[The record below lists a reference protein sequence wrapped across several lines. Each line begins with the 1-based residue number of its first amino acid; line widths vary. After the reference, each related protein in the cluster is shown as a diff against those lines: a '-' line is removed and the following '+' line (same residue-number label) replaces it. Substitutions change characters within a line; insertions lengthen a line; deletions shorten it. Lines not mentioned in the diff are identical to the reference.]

1 MSKVFFASGIHCD
14 NLEWDS
20 SSPLVSISLA
30 HSAIFLLGDA
40 DRTKQPIRLL
50 LNSGDVVIMTES
62 CRQRFHAVPKIFI
75 TDSLKREQFFDH
87 RAALVRLIASSEEL
101 PNESDCENSSYFS
114 CVDEK
119 RDERFENELDKVEE
133 YIRTRRINLNVRQL
147 KNPGDVFESQEID
160 PRLLNVEKTL
170 TF

>member
-1 MSKVFFASGIHCD
+1 MFASGIHCD

-30 HSAIFLLGDA
+30 HSAVFLLGDA

-50 LNSGDVVIMTES
+50 LNSGDVMIMTES

-75 TDSLKREQFFDH
+75 TDALKCEQFFDN
-87 RAALVRLIASSEEL
+87 RASLVRLIGSTECSCGGCSSKI
-101 PNESDCENSSYFS
+101 SDFT
-114 CVDEK
+114 CVDEE
-119 RDERFENELDKVEE
+119 RDEKFETELEKVQE

-147 KNPGDVFESQEID
+147 KQPGDVFESDEID
-160 PRLLNVEKTL
+160 PRLLSGDRS
-170 TF
+170 